1 MNDRCET
8 KSKLQHILHK
18 TEKKVLVTSGKA
30 ELSQAKNYKSK
41 KGKMRRLNLILPK
54 ISPFDFRKKLL
65 LR

>member
-1 MNDRCET
+1 
-8 KSKLQHILHK
+8 
-18 TEKKVLVTSGKA
+18 VLVTSGKA